1 MIEVWIIIFLIVV
14 VLMVVNLIFATL
26 LAIER

>member
-1 MIEVWIIIFLIVV
+1 MIEVWIIIFLIAV